1 MAPWRRHAAPP
12 GSFGIV
18 EIKIGILNVTREVS
32 IDSTLSGEEVS
43 QRLADA
49 IASNGVL
56 DLSDDKGR
64 RVIIPAQSIGY
75 IDLGPENAR
84 KVGFGAV

>member
-1 MAPWRRHAAPP
+1 MTP
-12 GSFGIV
+12 GTFGLV
-18 EIKIGILNVTREVS
+18 DIKIGILNVTREVS
-32 IDSTLSGEEVS
+32 IESNLTGEEVS
-43 QRLADA
+43 QKLADA
-49 IASNGVL
+49 VASNGVL

-64 RVIIPAQSIGY
+64 RVIVPAQSIGY